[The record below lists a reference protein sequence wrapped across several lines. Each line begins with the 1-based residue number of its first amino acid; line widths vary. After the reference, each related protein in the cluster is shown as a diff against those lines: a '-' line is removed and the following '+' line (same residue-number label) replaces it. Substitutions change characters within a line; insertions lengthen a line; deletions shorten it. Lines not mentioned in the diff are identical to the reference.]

1 MLDLKDQTRFNLA
14 KTVLQGLERDIQ
26 MNILGAVDGQ
36 DPRPIELTF
45 TGLKSM

>member
-26 MNILGAVDGQ
+26 MNILGAEDGEEPQ
-36 DPRPIELTF
+36 PIELSF
-45 TGLKSM
+45 SGLKSM